1 MNFFRF
7 LLDDHFEIQS
17 KGPVHTLTIRK
28 VAWNEG
34 GEYKCLADG
43 GAKTTAT
50 LIVKGKF
57 TFEYN
62 HLFI

>member
-1 MNFFRF
+1 MFFSF
-7 LLDDHFEIQS
+7 FLDDHFEIQS

-57 TFEYN
+57 IFESD
-62 HLFI
+62 HLLI